1 MLWES
6 NLVFIDIKPSE
17 DSFSRDETCNGC
29 YCNFLFVFEKWNI
42 TDQGCRLEGEGG
54 SFPRQ
59 KTEKVSGFLPKF
71 LIPSANFF
79 YSCVVNS
86 DKKLTFKRSS
96 SFFLT
101 TSEIKTLSAKKIW
114 QKTYRFRIFCL
125 VSAKK
130 WYEDTFCQNSY
141 TKQI

>member
-1 MLWES
+1 MYFSLCIRKMKYNRS
-6 NLVFIDIKPSE
+6 GLSIRGGGRVFPPTKNRKS
-17 DSFSRDETCNGC
+17 
-29 YCNFLFVFEKWNI
+29 V
-42 TDQGCRLEGEGG
+42 RLSTKIFNTFCE
-54 SFPRQ
+54 
-59 KTEKVSGFLPKF
+59 L
-71 LIPSANFF
+71 F

-130 WYEDTFCQNSY
+130 SYEDTFCQNSY